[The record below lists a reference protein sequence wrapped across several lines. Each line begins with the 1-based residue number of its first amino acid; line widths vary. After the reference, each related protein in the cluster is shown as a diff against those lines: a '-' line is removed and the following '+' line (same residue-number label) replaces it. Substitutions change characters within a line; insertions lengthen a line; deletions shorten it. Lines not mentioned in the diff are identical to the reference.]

1 MRAAKVMTCRD
12 DVAVAVGCGNCAM
25 TADRVIGA
33 TGFVAA
39 LVIYVYYT
47 AWVILRPLLEGAAA
61 GGASR
66 ELALGLLPG
75 TYPAL
80 AGPTVAGAL
89 LFAGVTA
96 RVGWELAAGG
106 IARGRRGR

>member
-1 MRAAKVMTCRD
+1 MLGDRERVAGRAVR
-12 DVAVAVGCGNCAM
+12 AVAA
-25 TADRVIGA
+25 GA
-33 TGFVAA
+33 FA
-39 LVIYVYYT
+39 YYT

>member
-1 MRAAKVMTCRD
+1 MLGDRERAAGRAVR
-12 DVAVAVGCGNCAM
+12 AVAA
-25 TADRVIGA
+25 GA
-33 TGFVAA
+33 FA
-39 LVIYVYYT
+39 YYT
-47 AWVILRPLLEGAAA
+47 AWVLLRPLLEGAAA

-66 ELALGLLPG
+66 ELALRLLPG

-96 RVGWELAAGG
+96 RVGWELVAAGG
-106 IARGRRGR
+106 VARGRRGR

>member
-1 MRAAKVMTCRD
+1 MLGDRERAAGRAVR
-12 DVAVAVGCGNCAM
+12 AVAA
-25 TADRVIGA
+25 GA
-33 TGFVAA
+33 FA
-39 LVIYVYYT
+39 YYT
-47 AWVILRPLLEGAAA
+47 AWVLLRPLLEGASA

-96 RVGWELAAGG
+96 RVGWELVAAGG
-106 IARGRRGR
+106 VARGRRGR